1 MNRDLSRA
9 EYDAVTAAAET
20 YRAALVVR
28 LAGDAGLRTGE
39 IPRVRPGGL
48 RESSTPGAFLL
59 AVPAA
64 DDLGDDGRAGDEA
77 AITRE
82 AFVSASL
89 AAELRRYAD
98 GRNLDDS
105 APFVDVSTRRV
116 QMLVNET
123 AERAAERMDRP
134 ALADLTPRDL
144 RRFFARRHLDDGA
157 NPHAV
162 REAGGWETLGA
173 LDRHL
178 DPLSGEAVAAALGG
192 ESAGEAGSAGE
203 VGSADEAAP
212 AGEAES
218 ATASESAD
226 SAETATAGIVGALD
240 AVADAADRESLLDG
254 LVDRL
259 TATDRWAAAWVV
271 ERGHGAA
278 PGVAAAAGDVP
289 SDGERRRFEPESA
302 DESVA
307 LGAVDTP
314 LTGTVS
320 SPDGDRTRPAV
331 AVPVAYHDATYAT
344 LCVAGDRPTMAD
356 RRAVT
361 AIARTAGRALTSF
374 RWRDLLHSDAV
385 TEVAFRVDDRTAFLA
400 RLSADL
406 DCRVE
411 LAATVA
417 VEDALRCYLDV
428 TGADAHAVA
437 DVVEAS
443 SDASDLGLVEARED
457 GCAVSVLVAGES
469 AVHALTEHGATV
481 RTATADDGR
490 VRVVADVPDGTDVRP
505 VAAGLREHFSGARLT
520 SKESTVRP
528 PDTAAGLREDVTDR
542 LTDRQHAALSAAYHG
557 GYFDWP
563 RGSTAEEVADAM
575 DVSSPTFHNHLR
587 KAQRELLDALFEDGD
602 AGEQPDAAP
611 VASKTE

>member
-1 MNRDLSRA
+1 MSRDLSRA

-28 LAGDAGLRTGE
+28 LAGEAGLRTGE

-64 DDLGDDGRAGDEA
+64 EDHGDDGRGGDDA
-77 AITRE
+77 AVDRE
-82 AFVSASL
+82 AFVPASL

-105 APFVDVSTRRV
+105 EPFVDVSTRRV

-178 DPLSGEAVAAALGG
+178 DPLSGEAVAAALGDG
-192 ESAGEAGSAGE
+192 SAGEAAP
-203 VGSADEAAP
+203 ADEAAP

-218 ATASESAD
+218 AD
-226 SAETATAGIVGALD
+226 SAETTTAGIVGALD
-240 AVADAADRESLLDG
+240 AVADATDRESLLDG

-289 SDGERRRFEPESA
+289 SDGERRRFEPESG

-320 SPDGDRTRPAV
+320 SPDGDRTRPAL

-385 TEVAFRVDDRTAFLA
+385 TEVEFRVDDRTAFLA

-411 LAATVA
+411 VAATVA
-417 VEDALRCYLDV
+417 VGEALRCYLDV

-443 SDASDLGLVEARED
+443 PSASDLGLVEARED
-457 GCAVSVLVAGES
+457 GCAVSVLIAGES

-481 RTATADDGR
+481 RTATAEDGQ
-490 VRVVADVPDGTDVRP
+490 VRVIADVPDGTDVRP
-505 VAAGLREHFSGARLT
+505 VAAGLREQFPDARLA

-528 PDTAAGLREDVTDR
+528 PDTAAGLREDVADR
-542 LTDRQHAALSAAYHG
+542 LTDRQQAALSAAYHG

-575 DVSSPTFHNHLR
+575 GVSSPTFHNHLR
-587 KAQRELLDALFEDGD
+587 KAQRALLDALFEGDDGVED
-602 AGEQPDAAP
+602 AGADTT
-611 VASKTE
+611 ASLGASDRE